1 MTNLV
6 KKDYG
11 YPFFN
16 IFDDFFTTND
26 IRKTQSSMKTDIL
39 EVENGYEL
47 NIEVPGFGKEDI
59 KISLDKGYLSIEA
72 KKEEVA
78 ETEEK
83 NKHYLRKE
91 RFYGT
96 CARSFYVGD
105 EISQE
110 DIKAK
115 YEKGILN
122 LFIPQEGTNKKTTQ
136 YIDIL

>member
-1 MTNLV
+1 
-6 KKDYG
+6 
-11 YPFFN
+11 
-16 IFDDFFTTND
+16 
-26 IRKTQSSMKTDIL
+26 MKTDIL

-47 NIEVPGFGKEDI
+47 NVDVPGFGKDDI
-59 KISLDKGYLSIEA
+59 KISLDRGYLSIEA
-72 KKEEVA
+72 KKEEIV
-78 ETEEK
+78 ETEE
-83 NKHYLRKE
+83 NNRHYLRKE
-91 RFYGT
+91 RFFGT

-122 LFIPQEGTNKKTTQ
+122 LFIPKEGTNKKDTQ

>member
-1 MTNLV
+1 MTKLV

-11 YPFFN
+11 YPFFD
-16 IFDDFFTTND
+16 IFDDFFTTNNT
-26 IRKTQSSMKTDIL
+26 RRTQSSMKTDIL

-47 NIEVPGFGKEDI
+47 NVDVPGFGKDDI
-59 KISLDKGYLSIEA
+59 KISLDRGYLSIEA
-72 KKEEVA
+72 KKEEIV
-78 ETEEK
+78 ETEE
-83 NKHYLRKE
+83 NNRHYLRKE
-91 RFYGT
+91 RFFGT

-122 LFIPQEGTNKKTTQ
+122 LFIPKEGTNKKDTQ

>member
-72 KKEEVA
+72 KKEEVV